1 MSMRKLFCMV
11 MAMLLALGT
20 MALAETDDLQ
30 AQLDAA
36 NARIA
41 ELEAEVELYKP

>member
-1 MSMRKLFCMV
+1 MNMKKLLCLV
-11 MAMLLALGT
+11 MAMLLALSAL
-20 MALAETDDLQ
+20 ALAESQDDLQ

-41 ELEAEVELYKP
+41 ELEAQVE